1 MDSRTSP
8 AARTLTLP
16 NGLRVVVA
24 PDHDAE
30 VVAVTVVYDVG
41 SRSEPPGFSGFAH
54 LFEHLMFQGSANV
67 PRSAHAHYV
76 QSCGGVFNG
85 TTHLDYTEY
94 YQLLPA
100 AGLEHALYLEADRM
114 CAPTLTERSLANQI
128 EVVAEEITSTLLS
141 RPYGGFPWLQL
152 APVLFDK
159 FENAHNGYGA
169 IDEIRTAT
177 IDQAQRFFD
186 NYYAPG
192 NALVCVAGDVSVEA
206 ATALVERHFGAVPA
220 REVPPRRTAAEPTL
234 TAERRATFT
243 DPLAPIPVFASAWRV
258 PDPVADLR
266 GYLAH
271 LVVSLIL
278 VDGSQGRL
286 PARLTRRDRSA
297 TGIGC
302 GLGLTG
308 ELFGVRDP
316 TCLVLTGA
324 HDVVL
329 DALLDAVDD
338 EITRLAEDGPEPV
351 ELTAATRAARA
362 QLIRA
367 MDGLVARARRLAV
380 FALQHG
386 DVDLAPQVS
395 RLAADITAEEV
406 RHAASGLRAH
416 RRATVELRVGVPR

>member
-1 MDSRTSP
+1 MESRTSP

-41 SRSEPPGFSGFAH
+41 SRSEPSGFSGFAH

-100 AGLEHALYLEADRM
+100 TGLEHALYLEADRM
-114 CAPTLTERSLANQI
+114 CAPALTERSLANQI
-128 EVVAEEITSTLLS
+128 EVVAEEITSTLHS

-169 IDEIRTAT
+169 IDEIRNAT
-177 IDQAQRFFD
+177 IDQARRFFD
-186 NYYAPG
+186 DYYAPG
-192 NALVCVAGDVSVEA
+192 NALLCVAGDVTVDA

-220 REVPPRRTAAEPTL
+220 RPVPRRRAAAEPAL
-234 TAERRATFT
+234 PAERRATYT

-258 PDPVADLR
+258 PDPAADLR
-266 GYLAH
+266 RYLAH

-278 VDGSQGRL
+278 VDGTQGRL

-324 HDVVL
+324 HDAGL

-338 EITRLAEDGPEPV
+338 EIDRLAEDGPEPV
-351 ELTAATRAARA
+351 ELTAATRAAGA

-386 DVDLAPQVS
+386 DVGLATQVS
-395 RLAADITAEEV
+395 RLAAEITAEEV
-406 RHAASGLRAH
+406 QHAASGLCAH
-416 RRATVELRVGVPR
+416 RRATVELRAGAAR